1 MSATG
6 LVTAPSPRVIMKF
19 GGSSVRDAE
28 RITEVCKLV
37 VNQME
42 ESGVRPH
49 LVCSAMGKTT
59 NNLLAATERAIDEQV
74 VDLSAVRDLH
84 QETAV
89 TLGLVESAEYADVL
103 QLLDECERTLEGVSL
118 LGELSART
126 RDRVV
131 SYGERCSGRMVAAC
145 LNGLGVPSQQIES
158 WDLGLT
164 TCSTFGDAS
173 VLDACWPDIKKNVAA
188 IPTEPWTVGVITGF
202 IGKDVSGSITTLG
215 RGSTAGFK
223 CLPALTMLARA
234 AYRKSRGESP
244 HSELQPGLPSGPRR
258 RRAARLGS
266 QPS

>member
-1 MSATG
+1 MLLTSTMFASG

-28 RITEVCKLV
+28 RIQEVCKLV

-84 QETAV
+84 AETAV
-89 TLGLVESAEYADVL
+89 TLGLVDSAEYADVL
-103 QLLDECERTLEGVSL
+103 RLLDECERTLEGVSL
-118 LGELSART
+118 LGELSTRT

-164 TCSTFGDAS
+164 TCS
-173 VLDACWPDIKKNVAA
+173 
-188 IPTEPWTVGVITGF
+188 
-202 IGKDVSGSITTLG
+202 
-215 RGSTAGFK
+215 
-223 CLPALTMLARA
+223 
-234 AYRKSRGESP
+234 
-244 HSELQPGLPSGPRR
+244 
-258 RRAARLGS
+258 
-266 QPS
+266 